1 MQFTLEQQRLTID
14 GQITSQDSQDLCH
27 YVDQVIDH
35 QQNLAAITVKSSAQ
49 IDGVSLYHIHRLINY
64 GHANNSE
71 IHISKSIAQQLKHYN
86 FDNPQTRLSHS
97 VEKNILVQLGRSI
110 YAIPNTLRNGI
121 SFFGYFLGQCFQCI
135 KGREKFRCK
144 ALYNIIDEAG
154 ISALGIVGLVAFLL
168 GVVLVYQGVNQLV
181 RFGAQIYTINL
192 LAISVMREL
201 GVLMTAIIVAG
212 RSGSSFTA
220 ELGFMKLNN
229 EVDAL
234 TVMGINSFNL
244 LALPRI
250 LGLIIVVPL
259 LVIYSNM
266 VALVG
271 GGLLSTLLIDVSWG
285 QYWQQLVMAVTP
297 WTIWSGLI
305 KAPFFGLIIG
315 CISCYEGLSVSGGS
329 EDVGRRTTRSV
340 VRSIFVVITLDA
352 IFSIIYAKMGV

>member
-14 GQITSQDSQDLCH
+14 GHITSQNSQDLRH
-27 YVDQVIDH
+27 HINQVIDH

-49 IDGVSLYHIHRLINY
+49 IDGVSLYYLHRLINY
-64 GHANNSE
+64 GHKRNAE
-71 IHISKSIAQQLKHYN
+71 IHISKPIVQQLKHYD
-86 FDNPQTRLSHS
+86 FDHVQDQPMHC
-97 VEKNILVQLGRSI
+97 VEKNILVQLGL
-110 YAIPNTLRNGI
+110 AVCNLPEMLRCALG
-121 SFFGYFLGQCFQCI
+121 FFGYFLSQCLQCLKGQQ
-135 KGREKFRCK
+135 KFRRK
-144 ALYNIIDEAG
+144 ALYNIIDAAG
-154 ISALGIVGLVAFLL
+154 INALGIVGLVAFLL
-168 GVVLVYQGVNQLV
+168 GIVLVYQGVNQLV

-234 TVMGINSFNL
+234 TVMGINAFNL

-266 VALVG
+266 VALAG

-285 QYWQQLVMAVTP
+285 QYWQQLIMAVTP

-352 IFSIIYAKMGV
+352 IFSIIYAKMGI